1 MRKTLIS
8 LLVFF
13 SLSASAQEVLTLE
26 VCKQIALSNNRILRI
41 DSSNLQ
47 SAKYSS
53 KSAFANYFPDISF
66 SGIFLRL
73 NKQFQMFKNDLLL
86 PVIPYQA
93 IDAANMQVSMAN
105 LNNPQIAPLTFAL
118 DPATGMPLIDANG
131 NPVFKNYAWL
141 PANQSKL
148 GEKDNFL
155 FNLSLTQPIFVGGKI
170 YYANKMAQNAVEIA
184 RYKTEIDRQSLLYEV
199 EDLYYNVWIIDK
211 KYKLA
216 LKHLDLLKEIEKDVE
231 NYLKEGLITSN
242 QLLMIRSKINQA
254 QVDIF
259 KAKNGLSVQ
268 KQLLNQKIGRDIQQD
283 FTVEDSLKADFEVIQ
298 NILNTQLSID
308 SRPEV
313 KLLEQKV
320 LLNKNLMKVTQADMM
335 PQLGLTANYFFVNP
349 NPYKGLEDEFG
360 DDYALGLSLKIP
372 LFHAFERYNKRQS
385 ALLQY
390 KSAQLEMEDN
400 RNLLNIE
407 AIYTSNQLKEQ
418 FMQVEAARKNVEL
431 ARENLRIQTDMF
443 HEGMLKLSDLTEA
456 QTMWLKAETDYYEA
470 YANLLIY
477 HAKLRKSYGIL
488 Q

>member
-1 MRKTLIS
+1 
-8 LLVFF
+8 
-13 SLSASAQEVLTLE
+13 
-26 VCKQIALSNNRILRI
+26 
-41 DSSNLQ
+41 
-47 SAKYSS
+47 
-53 KSAFANYFPDISF
+53 
-66 SGIFLRL
+66 
-73 NKQFQMFKNDLLL
+73 
-86 PVIPYQA
+86 
-93 IDAANMQVSMAN
+93 
-105 LNNPQIAPLTFAL
+105 
-118 DPATGMPLIDANG
+118 
-131 NPVFKNYAWL
+131 
-141 PANQSKL
+141 
-148 GEKDNFL
+148 
-155 FNLSLTQPIFVGGKI
+155 
-170 YYANKMAQNAVEIA
+170 MAQNAVEIA
-184 RYKTEIDRQSLLYEV
+184 ICKTEIDRQSLLYEV
-199 EDLYYNVWIIDK
+199 EDLYYKVWITEK
-211 KYKLA
+211 KYRLA
-216 LKHLDLLKEIEKDVE
+216 LKYLDLLKEIENDVE

-259 KAKNGLSVQ
+259 KAENGLSVQ
-268 KQLLNQKIGRDIQQD
+268 KQLLNQKIGRDIKQD
-283 FTVEDSLKADFEVIQ
+283 FKVEDSLKADFEIIQ

-308 SRPEV
+308 NRPEV

-320 LLNKNLMKVTQADMM
+320 QLNRNLMRVTQADMM
-335 PQLGLTANYFFVNP
+335 PQLGLTANYFYINP

-390 KSAQLEMEDN
+390 KSAQLEMEDS

-407 AIYTSNQLKEQ
+407 ATYVTNQLKEQ
-418 FMQVEAARKNVEL
+418 LMQIEAARKNVEL

-470 YANLLIY
+470 YASLLSY